1 MARVLWTPVAQSE
14 LEDILFYIR
23 VADGRPITARRIGE
37 QLLAEIA
44 RYAASPGIGARLPM
58 APEGWLYLKFKRWLI
73 FYQRM
78 SDGIEIMRVID
89 AVRDLP
95 GQFKE

>member
-23 VADGRPITARRIGE
+23 VADGRPMTARRIGE
-37 QLLAEIA
+37 QLVAEID
-44 RYAASPGIGARLPM
+44 RYAATPNIGSQYPV

-73 FYQRM
+73 FYQCI
-78 SDGIEIMRVID
+78 SDGIEIMRVVD

-95 GQFKE
+95 SRFNE